1 MFDAVF
7 SGRSSA
13 GRDSWLPSFNPFK
26 TNGYSHLYQLDEF
39 ISNLRGLG
47 SYFFIFI
54 QIKIEFSVSKQW
66 RP

>member
-13 GRDSWLPSFNPFK
+13 GRDSWLPFFNPFK
-26 TNGYSHLYQLDEF
+26 TNGYSHVYQLDEF

-47 SYFFIFI
+47 SYFSFLF
-54 QIKIEFSVSKQW
+54 KL
-66 RP
+66 R